1 LELQKEKDNK
11 PIKDYNRLPHVHGR
25 EKNGV
30 VKTMFDRI
38 VDQQKRDRALSKLLN
53 RMTAET
59 ALNAGTVNLTDER
72 VHQRVNEKVRMRE
85 LSQIDAIE

>member
-1 LELQKEKDNK
+1 MYMGEKKMDLRSLNF
-11 PIKDYNRLPHVHGR
+11 
-25 EKNGV
+25 ENGV

-59 ALNAGTVNLTDER
+59 AFNAGTVNLTDER